1 MRLVIV
7 GLLATGRVVNRSS
20 EITLMSI
27 YDRKCKKIWSSL
39 AVLLVLTLAGCGEG
53 AKLLQERED
62 GGIVAY
68 PFTGEQGEMLSS
80 FRTDA
85 LALMKEKCGGPYT
98 IVREGETK
106 GRTRIVSPVPG
117 SEEIVRERRWGMQ
130 FQCK

>member
-1 MRLVIV
+1 M
-7 GLLATGRVVNRSS
+7 
-20 EITLMSI
+20 
-27 YDRKCKKIWSSL
+27 KIWSTL
-39 AVLLVLTLAGCGEG
+39 AVLFVITLTSCADG

-62 GGIVAY
+62 GGVVVY
-68 PFTGEQGEMLSS
+68 PFKGEQGSMLSS

-106 GRTRIVSPVPG
+106 GRVRTVSPIEGAQDVV
-117 SEEIVRERRWGMQ
+117 EERRWGIQ

>member
-1 MRLVIV
+1 MRAPGILFD
-7 GLLATGRVVNRSS
+7 N
-20 EITLMSI
+20 M
-27 YDRKCKKIWSSL
+27 KIWSCFSL
-39 AVLLVLTLAGCGEG
+39 LLVFALAGCGEG

-68 PFTGEQGEMLSS
+68 SFTGEQGSMLSP

-117 SEEIVRERRWGMQ
+117 AEEMVQERRWGIQ